1 MDFVDRFRK
10 LSDRLS
16 QLKPHIQTEQ
26 ATQQALILPF
36 IKELGYD
43 VYNPA
48 EVVPEFTADVGTKK
62 HEKVDYA
69 ILKDGDPILLIECKD
84 FDIKLG
90 REHRSQLSRYFMVT
104 KARYGILTNG
114 IIYQFFT
121 ELDEKNQMDNTPFL
135 ILDMENLDERLVR
148 QLEHFAKD
156 AFDADKIFSSARE
169 LRFMRDIGREIAA
182 EFREPSK
189 DLVRHFAKQVYSGP
203 LTKPRMEEF
212 TRFVREALRQHVND
226 QVRNRLQSAMLSES
240 EDASGPESSVE
251 PEEPAPQEHLDGGP
265 DFRVF
270 NYWKQTQE
278 NSDVYNLFMELH
290 DQVVSLGVDVN
301 VIPSKS
307 YISFKRG
314 RNSVITVR
322 PSPLKNRLIVTS
334 WLAPETVVMQ
344 EGFTR
349 DITMV
354 RGYAG
359 SVQIMITGSETLERA
374 KPLIK
379 RSYDE
384 AG

>member
-48 EVVPEFTADVGTKK
+48 EVVPEFTADVGTKR

-212 TRFVREALRQHVND
+212 TRFVREALRQHVNE

-240 EDASGPESSVE
+240 EDTSDDVDQTESDNSSTDGLSE
-251 PEEPAPQEHLDGGP
+251 FSAFRYWNQLTANEELQD
-265 DFRVF
+265 
-270 NYWKQTQE
+270 
-278 NSDVYNLFMELH
+278 LFDDLH
-290 DQVVSLGVDVN
+290 EFIVSLGEETCLEPNKYAFVV
-301 VIPSKS
+301 KRTRE
-307 YISFKRG
+307 SFF
-314 RNSVITVR
+314 NEFYVR
-322 PSPLKNRLIVTS
+322 PQPRNKLLRLALRLDPTTIE
-334 WLAPETVVMQ
+334 LED
-344 EGFTR
+344 GFAK
-349 DITMV
+349 DASGD
-354 RGYAG
+354 RGPYDVELIIRNHAD
-359 SVQIMITGSETLERA
+359 LERA

-379 RSYDE
+379 RSYD
-384 AG
+384 GTS